1 MLTKKDIGISKLEDY
16 YAYELIAKVISNEDC
31 VVAIGGLLIKLDTPL
46 PIDVE
51 INTKVMFSVKRLDII

>member
-1 MLTKKDIGISKLEDY
+1 MLTEKDIGISKLEDY
-16 YAYELIAKVISNEDC
+16 YAYVLIAKVISKEDC
-31 VVAIGGLLIKLDTPL
+31 VVVIGGKLIKLDTPF